1 MYPLIELGPF
11 RLGSGGL
18 LLVVALLLAMHWFGR
33 TARRRGG
40 SPLEAAADR
49 CVYPVLLGALLGARL
64 WYGLFNWDLYGR
76 SPELFLAFRVT
87 DLAWPGAILG
97 GLLGG
102 GIWCRLRQLDTA
114 ALADSAALALP
125 VPQAIASAGLLLSG
139 EAFGVPASLPWA
151 VPLLGTS
158 RHPTQLYY
166 ALAALVTFWALRR
179 LSAWAPLDGALL
191 AGWLTMQGLML
202 LLFEPLRADSLL
214 LPGGIRAAQVVG
226 LGLLLA
232 TQLWA
237 RRLQPAISTLARS

>member
-40 SPLEAAADR
+40 APLEAAADR

-76 SPELFLAFRVT
+76 SPELFFALRIA
-87 DLAWPGAILG
+87 DLAWPGALLG
-97 GLLGG
+97 GLLAGA
-102 GIWCRLRQLDTA
+102 IWCRLRQLRTA

-125 VPQAIASAGLLLSG
+125 VPQAIASVGLLLSG
-139 EAFGVPASLPWA
+139 EAFGVPTSLPWA
-151 VPLLGTS
+151 IPLLGAS

-166 ALAALVTFWALRR
+166 ALAALVTLWALRR
-179 LSAWAPLDGALL
+179 LSACALPDGALL
-191 AGWLTMQGLML
+191 AAWLTLQGLTL
-202 LLFEPLRADSLL
+202 LLLEPLRADSLL
-214 LPGGIRAAQVVG
+214 LPGGIRAVQLVG

-237 RRLQPAISTLARS
+237 RRLQPAVSTLAAS